1 MRFDVHFKDVEIK
14 IQRGIVIDSMMVSPL
29 ALELFCGF
37 DHLPV
42 SH

>member
-1 MRFDVHFKDVEIK
+1 MCFDVHFKDVEIK
-14 IQRGIVIDSMMVSPL
+14 IQRGIVIDSTMVHPL
-29 ALELFCGF
+29 ALELFCVF